1 MKLQRVTLCIV
12 AALAVQ
18 PLMGQRGVLRED
30 DNGKVLD
37 RFEWIGQDASSYAK
51 VKAMALEFSTRYGS
65 KRRMF
70 RLTVGDTWQ
79 TVSRS
84 IGHGVV
90 DGDNYRLA
98 ILSIRDRGMPKGP
111 IGRVFGVDGNVLL
124 TYRNGDEI
132 REELLAGQVDPT
144 LFDSGNARYRVLHIS
159 VTKVGGTI
167 GPHPEYAIHVF
178 AMALTGLSTRAS
190 EAFVRRISVL
200 TSCETVSVSVRPDI
214 WFLDD
219 GQYPDVFPFA
229 KAPVVPGETE
239 FESVPYH
246 ICGLDSKR
254 GPVCGVSPSPPPKP
268 PTTSPRPPAKSPK

>member
-18 PLMGQRGVLRED
+18 PLMGQKKVVRED

-37 RFEWIGQDASSYAK
+37 RFELIGQDAFSFSK
-51 VKAMALEFSTRYGS
+51 VKTLALEFSNQYRF
-65 KRRMF
+65 KRQMF
-70 RLTVGDTWQ
+70 RLTVSDTSQ
-79 TVSRS
+79 TISRS

-144 LFDSGNARYRVLHIS
+144 LVRAAARAVSG
-159 VTKVGGTI
+159 
-167 GPHPEYAIHVF
+167 
-178 AMALTGLSTRAS
+178 
-190 EAFVRRISVL
+190 
-200 TSCETVSVSVRPDI
+200 
-214 WFLDD
+214 
-219 GQYPDVFPFA
+219 
-229 KAPVVPGETE
+229 
-239 FESVPYH
+239 
-246 ICGLDSKR
+246 
-254 GPVCGVSPSPPPKP
+254 
-268 PTTSPRPPAKSPK
+268 PAH